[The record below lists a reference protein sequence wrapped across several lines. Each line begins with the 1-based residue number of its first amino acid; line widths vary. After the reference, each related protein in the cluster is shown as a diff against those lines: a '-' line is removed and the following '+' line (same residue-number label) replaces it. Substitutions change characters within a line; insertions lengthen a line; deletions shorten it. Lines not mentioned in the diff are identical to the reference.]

1 MSRTATSRRRQGPG
15 RLDPTVRG
23 LLRAFLSPA
32 VADRYASALQPIA
45 VADRDAALAGAV
57 STLRARFFVLP
68 EEIAVV
74 LVEDAGWPVAE
85 VSTMLGLPAPAV
97 RAALRT
103 SATDEPRIGAS
114 PPDDVDDVD
123 DEAAAVDAMLAD
135 LPTRRR
141 DAARAAVDDPE
152 GEAVDV
158 ELSTAL
164 PRSMGRSELEAQFA
178 RSDRLQRLV
187 VNGTIAGVLL
197 VAGLVLATTSATPT
211 AGPDEDVVA
220 VTPTPPPA
228 ATPGPD
234 DAGTPS
240 ADPTPTPSPDPT
252 ATPSPDGE
260 ATPSPDATATPEPD
274 DVPVGDPTLAEAR
287 FVASVDPATGEP
299 GATLD
304 PATTDDDPRLWLRFS
319 QLPAEDPIVLLTFT
333 APSGRSTVR
342 PVLLSDRTPLAAV
355 RLPDELGR
363 QPGRY
368 AVRIEAPGLDP
379 VVRDLELVEGD
390 GAA

>member
-1 MSRTATSRRRQGPG
+1 MSGAATSRRRQGPG

-57 STLRARFFVLP
+57 STLRARFLVLP

-74 LVEDAGWPVAE
+74 LVADAGWPVAE
-85 VSTMLGLPAPAV
+85 VSTMLGLAVPAV

-103 SATDEPRIGAS
+103 SATDEPRIGATA
-114 PPDDVDDVD
+114 PGDTHDVG
-123 DEAAAVDAMLAD
+123 DEAAAVEAMLAD

-141 DAARAAVDDPE
+141 DAASAAAGDPE
-152 GEAVDV
+152 GESVDV
-158 ELSTAL
+158 ELSTTL
-164 PRSMGRSELEAQFA
+164 PRAMGRSELEAQFA

-197 VAGLVLATTSATPT
+197 VVALVLVTTSSSPT

-220 VTPTPPPA
+220 VEPTAAPPTSPSASTDASPGPTTTPSPEDDTTPTPDP
-228 ATPGPD
+228 
-234 DAGTPS
+234 AGTTAPGGD
-240 ADPTPTPSPDPT
+240 ATPTP
-252 ATPSPDGE
+252 AGDG
-260 ATPSPDATATPEPD
+260 
-274 DVPVGDPTLAEAR
+274 VPVGEPALAEAR
-287 FVASVDPATGEP
+287 FVASVDPGTGEP
-299 GATLD
+299 GPTLD
-304 PATTDDDPRLWLRFS
+304 PATTADDPRLWLRFS

-368 AVRIEAPGLDP
+368 AVRIDAPGLDP
-379 VVRDLELVEGD
+379 VTRDLQLVEDD
-390 GAA
+390 GEG